1 MAAPGGA
8 FQEQYIFTFRKPFR
22 VNIRALQKN
31 TREQSPRAEDM
42 KRFII
47 SVAVFA
53 AVALGGW
60 TVIANFDVLIS
71 PDEPVK
77 KKKRDASISKS
88 KKGGRSVRIG
98 TGARQKSGP
107 PAAAPGAGGPAQGQH
122 ILAHLVPTVTQF
134 PDHHRQP

>member
-1 MAAPGGA
+1 MVLNS
-8 FQEQYIFTFRKPFR
+8 K
-22 VNIRALQKN
+22 QKML
-31 TREQSPRAEDM
+31 T
-42 KRFII
+42 
-47 SVAVFA
+47 VAVFA

-107 PAAAPGAGGPAQGQH
+107 PAAAPGAAAGP
-122 ILAHLVPTVTQF
+122 PS
-134 PDHHRQP
+134 